1 MSIGEKKGRSEHEII
16 AAPAAYTEEQSNR
29 WHMRLACA
37 GAGKAGGYPNR
48 CVLLTIYIPAHH
60 WWCLERTL
68 QNCGGFCYILPMEY
82 MDKCRHHPDRDACV
96 LCQKMEV
103 AYCQECLDACRACTD
118 PCLYC
123 KFRQSCVIWELCRKE
138 ARKRCK
144 ELEGEKAKGE
154 KGEAG

>member
-1 MSIGEKKGRSEHEII
+1 
-16 AAPAAYTEEQSNR
+16 
-29 WHMRLACA
+29 
-37 GAGKAGGYPNR
+37 
-48 CVLLTIYIPAHH
+48 
-60 WWCLERTL
+60 
-68 QNCGGFCYILPMEY
+68 MEY

-103 AYCQECLDACRACTD
+103 AYCQECLDNCRACTD

-144 ELEGEKAKGE
+144 ENQGEEAKRE
-154 KGEAG
+154 KGEEG

>member
-1 MSIGEKKGRSEHEII
+1 M
-16 AAPAAYTEEQSNR
+16 T
-29 WHMRLACA
+29 
-37 GAGKAGGYPNR
+37 
-48 CVLLTIYIPAHH
+48 
-60 WWCLERTL
+60 
-68 QNCGGFCYILPMEY
+68 MEY

-103 AYCQECLDACRACTD
+103 AYCQECLDNCKACTD

-144 ELEGEKAKGE
+144 ENEAEKGKGE
-154 KGEAG
+154 KGGEG

>member
-1 MSIGEKKGRSEHEII
+1 
-16 AAPAAYTEEQSNR
+16 
-29 WHMRLACA
+29 
-37 GAGKAGGYPNR
+37 
-48 CVLLTIYIPAHH
+48 
-60 WWCLERTL
+60 
-68 QNCGGFCYILPMEY
+68 MEY

-103 AYCQECLDACRACTD
+103 AYCQECLDNCRACTD

-144 ELEGEKAKGE
+144 ENEGEEGKRE
-154 KGEAG
+154 KGEEGQE